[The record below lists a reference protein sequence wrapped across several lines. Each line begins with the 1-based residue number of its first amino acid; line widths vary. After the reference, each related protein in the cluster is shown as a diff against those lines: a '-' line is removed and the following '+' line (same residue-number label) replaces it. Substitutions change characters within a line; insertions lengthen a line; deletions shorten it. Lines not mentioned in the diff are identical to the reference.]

1 MFHLFSM
8 EVTFAPPRQN
18 EGNFACDILS
28 FEGVPL
34 IAALRVTCSPSALW
48 VGVRRLHFITLSD
61 GCPSVCSDNWSA
73 AGDKQADLGKGR
85 TRGVKAACPEFTQ
98 PVHHSTCVSFYGAL
112 ESRPTHTRDCSLSDR
127 LGSARRR
134 PTATTKNSHSA
145 HGDVIRHTA
154 AQRSRAAA
162 HLPPSQRD
170 RMEIRV
176 QRSAK
181 RRGCLLS

>member
-34 IAALRVTCSPSALW
+34 IAALRVTCPPSALW

-154 AQRSRAAA
+154 SGVGPPPTS
-162 HLPPSQRD
+162 LPTHNGIV
-170 RMEIRV
+170 EIRV

-181 RRGCLLS
+181 GVAVC

>member
-73 AGDKQADLGKGR
+73 AGDKQAAIGR
-85 TRGVKAACPEFTQ
+85 GRIRETGCVKAGCVLSSRNLFIIPLACLFMGPSNRV
-98 PVHHSTCVSFYGAL
+98 P
-112 ESRPTHTRDCSLSDR
+112 HTRVTARSATG
-127 LGSARRR
+127 LGVRDDDRRR
-134 PTATTKNSHSA
+134 RLKIHILHTAT
-145 HGDVIRHTA
+145 
-154 AQRSRAAA
+154 
-162 HLPPSQRD
+162 
-170 RMEIRV
+170 
-176 QRSAK
+176 
-181 RRGCLLS
+181 

>member
-1 MFHLFSM
+1 M

-112 ESRPTHTRDCSLSDR
+112 ESRPTHTRVTARSATG
-127 LGSARRR
+127 LGVRDDDRRR
-134 PTATTKNSHSA
+134 RLKIHILHTAT
-145 HGDVIRHTA
+145 
-154 AQRSRAAA
+154 
-162 HLPPSQRD
+162 
-170 RMEIRV
+170 
-176 QRSAK
+176 
-181 RRGCLLS
+181 